1 MGNRASRVLEWR
13 AGDGETNLLGLMAIE
28 VLATFLSVS
37 VETSGG
43 AGLAGKIRE
52 HRLDG
57 FLSAL
62 PDPERRAFLEI
73 VAAAILD
80 DGKLSD
86 AEKAWLDARRETAG
100 DDLVNAAIATATSVM
115 PPREDAGALR
125 AFLAERADRLAS
137 DAHRERAF
145 AAAALALHDAGGAG
159 WREHA
164 RTFAEAL
171 RVAEVARASL
181 IEGVEA
187 ASVASAPAAST

>member
-1 MGNRASRVLEWR
+1 
-13 AGDGETNLLGLMAIE
+13 MAIE
-28 VLATFLSVS
+28 VLATLLAVS
-37 VETSGG
+37 IEPGSS
-43 AGLAGKIRE
+43 GLASKIRE

-100 DDLVNAAIATATSVM
+100 DDLVNASIATATTVM
-115 PPREDAGALR
+115 PPREDVGALR
-125 AFLAERADRLAS
+125 SFLAERADRLAS
-137 DAHRERAF
+137 DSHRERAF
-145 AAAALALHDAGGAG
+145 AAAALALHDAGGEG

-164 RTFAEAL
+164 AAFAEAL
-171 RVAEVARASL
+171 RVPGPVQTALLGAMS
-181 IEGVEA
+181 GP
-187 ASVASAPAAST
+187 PA

>member
-1 MGNRASRVLEWR
+1 
-13 AGDGETNLLGLMAIE
+13 MAIE

-37 VETSGG
+37 VHASAE

-62 PDPERRAFLEI
+62 TDVERRAFLEI

-86 AEKAWLDARRETAG
+86 AEKAWLDARREMAG
-100 DDLVNAAIATATSVM
+100 DDLVNAAIATATTVM
-115 PPREDAGALR
+115 PPRDEVGALGR
-125 AFLAERADRLAS
+125 FIAERADRLAS

-145 AAAALALHDAGGAG
+145 AAAALALHDAAGEG
-159 WREHA
+159 WREHV
-164 RTFAEAL
+164 RTFADAL
-171 RVAEVARASL
+171 RVPDGTRAAL
-181 IEGVEA
+181 LRGVEGE
-187 ASVASAPAAST
+187 PLHEIG